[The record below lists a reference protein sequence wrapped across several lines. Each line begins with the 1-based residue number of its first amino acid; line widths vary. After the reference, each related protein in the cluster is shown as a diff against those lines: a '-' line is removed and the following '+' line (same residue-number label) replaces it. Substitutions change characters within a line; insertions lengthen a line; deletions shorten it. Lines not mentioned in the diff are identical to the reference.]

1 MRYLGLGSLV
11 LSALIVQIPTALYA
25 QFQEP
30 TKEELQMTED
40 PKAPGAAAV
49 FLNVQEVTD
58 DPLHYHMFYARV
70 KVLKEKGKE
79 LATIEI
85 PYERD
90 NHKVTDIHGRTIHP
104 DGTVIPLQG
113 KPEDLLISKSGD
125 AQYSRKVFTLPSV
138 EVGSILEYTYQIRYD
153 DNHYSSPFW
162 EIQRPYFVHKA
173 HYAFT
178 PFKAFL
184 NGVQNATSHYLVDS
198 RGNVVHSLIWT
209 SVLPPGA
216 KIVTDAIGR
225 YSLDVNDVPAIP
237 DEEWMPPL
245 ESVMYHLLF
254 YYESASNGGDFWV
267 TEAKRWSK
275 EVDHFAE
282 PTKTLQEAVAGL
294 IAPGDSDLDKARKL
308 YKAVQT
314 LDNTDFSRA
323 KGQAE
328 LKQLG
333 LREAKRAEDTWKQK
347 SGSSE
352 DIALLYLAM
361 LRAAGLTAY
370 DLKVVNRDRAVFTPD
385 YLNFNQFDDNIIVLS
400 TGGKEILL
408 DPGEKMCPFE
418 MLHWKHA
425 GAMGVRQSAEGRA
438 LYTTPLGVYTAN
450 TLTRFADLK
459 LDEHGAVQGSVR
471 FVMVGQEAL
480 RWRQFALR
488 NDEDELKKDF
498 DRWLQSALPEGVE
511 GHLDHFIGL
520 DDPNSQLLAICKVDG
535 ALGAA
540 TSKRLLI
547 PGFFFET
554 RRRQP
559 FVEEVKREEPVDMRY
574 AEQITD
580 QVEYSFPATL
590 TVEGAPQNSQTPW
603 EKRAVYVTKSTVTG
617 NQVTIVN
624 QMLRGFTL
632 VKAEE
637 YGGLRDFYQKIATAD
652 QQQLVFT
659 LSATSA
665 KGN

>member
-1 MRYLGLGSLV
+1 MRFFALGSLV
-11 LSALIVQIPTALYA
+11 LASLAVQIPTALHA
-25 QFQEP
+25 QFQEA

-58 DPLHYHMFYARV
+58 DPLHYRSFYARV

-79 LATIEI
+79 LATVEI

-90 NHKVTDIHGRTIHP
+90 NYKVTDVHGRTIHP

-113 KPEDLLISKSGD
+113 KPEDLLISKNGD
-125 AQYSRKVFTLPSV
+125 QQYSRKVFTLPSV
-138 EVGSILEYTYQIRYD
+138 EVGSIFEYTYQIRYD

-184 NGVQNATSHYLVDS
+184 GGTQNATSHYLTDS

-209 SVLPPGA
+209 SVLPTGV
-216 KIVTDAIGR
+216 KVETDAIGR
-225 YSLDVNDVPAIP
+225 YSLDVADVPAIP
-237 DEEWMPPL
+237 DEEWMPPI

-254 YYESASNGGDFWV
+254 YYQAAYNGGDFWV
-267 TEAKRWSK
+267 SEAKRWSK
-275 EVDHFAE
+275 DVDHFAE
-282 PTKTLQEAVAGL
+282 PTPPIREAVAGL
-294 IAPGDSDLDKARKL
+294 VAPGDSDLDKARKL
-308 YKAVQT
+308 YKAVQA

-323 KGQAE
+323 KGKAE

-333 LREAKRAEDTWKQK
+333 LREARRAEDTWKQK

-370 DLKVVNRDRAVFTPD
+370 DLKVVNRDRAIFTPD
-385 YLNFNQFDDNIIVLS
+385 YLNFNQFDDDVIILS

-408 DPGEKMCPFE
+408 DPGEKLCPFQ
-418 MLHWKHA
+418 MLHWKHT

-438 LYTTPLGVYTAN
+438 LYTTPLGLFTAN
-450 TLTRFADLK
+450 ALTRFGDLT
-459 LDEHGAVQGSVR
+459 LDGQGAVKGTVR
-471 FVMVGQEAL
+471 FVMAGQDAL

-488 NDEDELKKDF
+488 NDQDELKKDF
-498 DRWLQSALPEGVE
+498 DRWLQPMLPDGVE
-511 GHLDHFIGL
+511 GHLDHFLSL
-520 DDPNSQLLAICKVDG
+520 DDPDSQLLAICKVDG

-559 FVEEVKREEPVDMRY
+559 FVEEAKREAPVDMRY

-580 QVEYSFPATL
+580 QVTYSFPATL
-590 TVEGAPQNSQTPW
+590 TVEGTPQNSQTPW
-603 EKRAVYVTKSTVTG
+603 DKRAVYVTKTALEG
-617 NQVTIVN
+617 NQVTIAN
-624 QMLRGFTL
+624 QMLRGFTF

-637 YGGLRDFYQKIATAD
+637 YGGLRDFYQKIASVD

-659 LSATSA
+659 LSTTTA